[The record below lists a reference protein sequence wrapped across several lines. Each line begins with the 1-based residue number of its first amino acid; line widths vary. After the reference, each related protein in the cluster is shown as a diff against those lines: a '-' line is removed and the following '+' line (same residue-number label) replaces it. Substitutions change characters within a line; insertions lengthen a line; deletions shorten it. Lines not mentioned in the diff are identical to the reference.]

1 MNLPEDDPKLPLL
14 SRGQFRRRDILVMGS
29 VLAASPLLS
38 RASRAQELMAAAAK
52 GQPIS
57 LGFVENSEQIA
68 NLRHV
73 AGQLR
78 RALRPLAEGAVADAA
93 TQMQIVPA
101 GSLPSGD
108 PALANHPV
116 RMRIQG
122 FFPNLPKTAL
132 PYKVD
137 LDVVLR
143 SPELPQGATF
153 FAWSYRGKPENLS
166 APVAFNVSPDF
177 FSQVTLVLRV
187 QAKNDKKPA
196 VTQSSTFTLGD
207 DAGKPR
213 LVRGAYLL
221 AVSSRAWDRPVSFSP
236 ELPRA
241 SLLSLLITVDPTA
254 AAA

>member
-14 SRGQFRRRDILVMGS
+14 ARGQFRRRDILVMGS

-38 RASRAQELMAAAAK
+38 RASRAQQLMAAAVK
-52 GQPIS
+52 SQPIS
-57 LGFVENSEQIA
+57 LGYVETSEQIMD
-68 NLRHV
+68 LRHV

-78 RALRPLAEGAVADAA
+78 RSLRPPAEGAAPDVT

-137 LDVVLR
+137 LDVVLQG
-143 SPELPQGATF
+143 PELSKGATF
-153 FAWSYRGKPENLS
+153 FAWSYRLKPENLS

-187 QAKNDKKPA
+187 QAKNDKKPP
-196 VTQSSTFTLGD
+196 VVQSSTFTLGD

-221 AVSSRAWDRPVSFSP
+221 AVSGRAWDRPVSFSP

-241 SLLSLLITVDPTA
+241 SLLSLLVTAEPTA
-254 AAA
+254 PVA